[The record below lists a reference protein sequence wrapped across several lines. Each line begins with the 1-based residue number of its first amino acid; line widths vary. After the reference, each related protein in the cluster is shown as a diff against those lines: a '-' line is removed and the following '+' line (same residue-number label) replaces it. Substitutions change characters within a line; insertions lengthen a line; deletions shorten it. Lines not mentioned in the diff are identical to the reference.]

1 MMHGCL
7 GDSGEIEL
15 LLGKE
20 YPLKWELQNEVL
32 L

>member
-1 MMHGCL
+1 MYGCL
-7 GDSGEIEL
+7 GDSREVEL

-32 L
+32 F

>member
-1 MMHGCL
+1 MYGCL
-7 GDSGEIEL
+7 GDYGEVEL

-32 L
+32 F

>member
-1 MMHGCL
+1 MYGCL
-7 GDSGEIEL
+7 GDYREVEL

-32 L
+32 F

>member
-1 MMHGCL
+1 MDVL
-7 GDSGEIEL
+7 VIGEVEL

-32 L
+32 F